1 MREGLGTRLR
11 RPVALQG
18 QGAAGQCKTWTLD
31 CGLDRGLDC
40 GLDCGLD
47 WDYVLDERSANAH
60 QRTGVTIQ
68 WRLSTVR
75 SPLTPPVI
83 VIFFTSDSEQ
93 SDPETQESV
102 ALKLLGMQP

>member
-1 MREGLGTRLR
+1 MNAKFVSSSSSW
-11 RPVALQG
+11 P
-18 QGAAGQCKTWTLD
+18 GQCKTWTLD

-60 QRTGVTIQ
+60 QRTGVTMA
-68 WRLSTVR
+68 SMDGEV
-75 SPLTPPVI
+75 SANPPVI
-83 VIFFTSDSEQ
+83 VISCTSDSEQ